1 MDKNNSKKTA
11 FSYFIYRLLH
21 YTNYHS
27 YKQALKRLRVYLV
40 LIIVIALSTILM
52 PLQLSSKIVNLTL
65 VLMMGYFILY
75 YVVTSKSNLIK
86 RDSKSIMKK
95 IALNGYISKAWH
107 IYDGVY
113 RINETD
119 MSLELVFTEDKGL
132 LIDLWEIFGSKKEPN
147 LPLTENDL
155 KTLKKYILNLALVE
169 KQIDKQI
176 IVYATLDNKLY
187 SQLSELGIDLELIPQ
202 KYRSVPSRLEYKAAY
217 KNKKIYSK
225 YRRSAFKAYRLTIKS
240 EHE

>member
-1 MDKNNSKKTA
+1 MDKNNSKKAA

-27 YKQALKRLRVYLV
+27 YKQALKRLRAYLV

-52 PLQLSSKIVNLTL
+52 PLQLSSKIVNLTF

-147 LPLTENDL
+147 LPLTENDEI
-155 KTLKKYILNLALVE
+155 TKKHE
-169 KQIDKQI
+169 K
-176 IVYATLDNKLY
+176 
-187 SQLSELGIDLELIPQ
+187 
-202 KYRSVPSRLEYKAAY
+202 
-217 KNKKIYSK
+217 
-225 YRRSAFKAYRLTIKS
+225 
-240 EHE
+240 